1 MSICDNSLLISFN
14 SRIQIRVHFIRFEH
28 CQVSIC
34 ENSFAKTFIFGFLE
48 LFYFSFL
55 YRFIVMKC
63 PEAKCRFVKPLQH
76 FLLNLRSPDVSFQA
90 CSSILFFI
98 FKHHQHRVA
107 IGSLDLSQYQFVT
120 TVHWISSFLIFA
132 GGICGAADSIF
143 IDADDDHA
151 RWWVAL
157 RSDRSLG
164 RATFHCVLQ

>member
-1 MSICDNSLLISFN
+1 MTICANSLLNSF
-14 SRIQIRVHFIRFEH
+14 IFGPTAGYVFQDPEH

-34 ENSFAKTFIFGFLE
+34 DNSQANSFIFGFLE
-48 LFYFSFL
+48 LSHFSCL
-55 YRFIVMKC
+55 YHFIVIISLDGQ
-63 PEAKCRFVKPLQH
+63 CRFFKPLQH
-76 FLLNLRSPDVSFQA
+76 FLRNLRPPEVSFQA
-90 CSSILFFI
+90 CSSMFFFI
-98 FKHHQHRVA
+98 SKHHQHRVA

-120 TVHWISSFLIFA
+120 TIYWISLFLIFA

-151 RWWVAL
+151 SWWVAL